1 MPIHAVVFDI
11 GNVLLEWHP
20 ERFYDTQIGP
30 DRRRALFAEVDLHG
44 MNLDVDRGDDFRSS
58 VYALADQHPEWQ
70 EEIRLWHDSW
80 LQMAAPEIPHS
91 TRLLKAL
98 KSNGTPVFAL
108 SNFGIGTFEIACK
121 AYPVLT
127 EFDRSYVS
135 GYMQTLKPETE
146 IYARLEEDCGV
157 KPGHLLFADDRPE
170 NTKAA
175 EARGWQTHLFTT
187 PDRWADRLVSEG
199 LLTQEQAK

>member
-1 MPIHAVVFDI
+1 MPIQAVVFDI

-20 ERFYDTQIGP
+20 ERFYDAQIGP
-30 DRRRALFAEVDLHG
+30 DRRRALFADVDLHG
-44 MNLDVDRGDDFRSS
+44 MNLGVDRGDDFRSS
-58 VYALADQHPEWQ
+58 VYGLADQHPEWQ
-70 EEIRLWHDSW
+70 DEIRLWHDSW

-91 TRLLKAL
+91 TRLLRAL

-135 GYMQTLKPETE
+135 GYMQTLKPEAE
-146 IYARLEEDCGV
+146 IYARLEADCGV
-157 KPGHLLFADDRPE
+157 EPGHLLFADDRSE

-187 PDRWADRLVSEG
+187 PDGWANRLVHEG
-199 LLTQEQAK
+199 LLTDEQAK